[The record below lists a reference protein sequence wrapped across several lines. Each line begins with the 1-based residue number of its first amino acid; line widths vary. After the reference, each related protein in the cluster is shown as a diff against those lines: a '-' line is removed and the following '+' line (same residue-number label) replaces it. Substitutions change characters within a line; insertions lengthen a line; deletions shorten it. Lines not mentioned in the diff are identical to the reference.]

1 MPPAKKPPTCNRCG
15 KVFSSRQ
22 AKYNHKMVECHAV
35 EAVAEADGSS
45 SSVSL
50 NVDSLS
56 ASLGKLLQKFSE
68 NPSDVEAA
76 VREYSS
82 NLATTIDMM
91 VRTRTDAMVHD
102 APTDGTHDAPHFTVV
117 GDHARVTVNNF
128 RIVCTNHID
137 HGAMAELIKARD
149 LRASLQKVVEM
160 VHFDPGH
167 PENMNAYISN
177 TLSDHGYSYQQG
189 LWQMRPRN
197 DIAKGVMLN
206 AGSLMN
212 EHNDDPYARD
222 FTRAQTQR
230 FEKFYDVFDREKTPL
245 IDTIDTIV
253 KHKGSVERVHPE
265 LRALG

>member
-1 MPPAKKPPTCNRCG
+1 MFA
-15 KVFSSRQ
+15 SRQ
-22 AKYNHKMVECHAV
+22 AKYNHKKVVECHA
-35 EAVAEADGSS
+35 AEADVS

-68 NPSDVEAA
+68 NPSDVDAA

-82 NLATTIDMM
+82 HLAMTIDLM
-91 VRTRTDAMVHD
+91 VRTRTDAVVHD
-102 APTDGTHDAPHFTVV
+102 APADTATHEDTKFTVV

-137 HGAMAELIKARD
+137 HGAMADLIKARD

-167 PENMNAYISN
+167 PENMNAYISD

-230 FEKFYDVFDREKTPL
+230 FETFYDVFDREKTPL